1 VENSRNLTRV
11 QGEVRRHK
19 LLHKGRLPIVSF
31 LSLLPKTE
39 HDATSFTLD
48 LAFTSKTMM
57 TFTVT
62 GVFKERDSKYQ
73 GIRHFNR

>member
-1 VENSRNLTRV
+1 MS
-11 QGEVRRHK
+11 EVRRHK
-19 LLHKGRLPIVSF
+19 LLHRGRLPIVSF
-31 LSLLPKTE
+31 LSGLPKTE

-62 GVFKERDSKYQ
+62 GMFRERDSKYP
-73 GIRHFNR
+73 GVRHFNR